1 MSNTTKV
8 EKNEFKGNEMFSIY
22 EFNDKDEKNFK
33 PLVNLGKRKAKLI
46 LRHMKELEAFVE
58 RTK

>member
-1 MSNTTKV
+1 MNTTKV
-8 EKNEFKGNEMFSIY
+8 EKNDFKGNEMFSIY
-22 EFNDKDEKNFK
+22 EFNEKGEKNFK

-46 LRHMKELEAFVE
+46 LKHMKELEHYVE